1 MLYNCEYVRVMCRCR
16 ARRRQG
22 LKTIDALSKKRMW
35 RAMNTRGVDSV
46 YDSHHVVFPKAPW
59 ENEYILDESRV
70 SGKVSSG
77 LYIPPNG
84 KSKVDVWSVDAVNEN
99 ADNLQRESHHVTDV
113 LLALH
118 GQEGETGE
126 HIYESIDEV
135 RHAVAALSN
144 HA

>member
-1 MLYNCEYVRVMCRCR
+1 
-16 ARRRQG
+16 
-22 LKTIDALSKKRMW
+22 
-35 RAMNTRGVDSV
+35 MNTRGVDSV

-77 LYIPPNG
+77 LYIPPND

-99 ADNLQRESHHVTDV
+99 ADNLLRENHRVTDV
-113 LLALH
+113 LVAPR
-118 GQEGETGE
+118 GREGETGE

-135 RHAVAALSN
+135 RRAVAALSN
-144 HA
+144 QA